1 MHARV
6 GTIGGAAH
14 DDEHK
19 KTTITDVHE
28 LKALL
33 LYKSSARRI
42 NQTSSACTQGPSSCS
57 PSSSS
62 SSSSSWA
69 LIAPDDMCCHH
80 QPVSRAVSHQLSQN
94 NNILHLAKNSTKRR
108 MDNHQQAGRQAG
120 SCMHE
125 CVHARMQCPHIPI
138 YRSRDTYKHRRNRI
152 KSCGTDS
159 TTDRPTD
166 RPSASSF

>member
-57 PSSSS
+57 PSSS